1 MQEEYEQYTAH
12 DVKSVE
18 DKLRLMKN
26 KIEQYEL
33 KLADRDIIDV
43 IEKHGKLSQSED
55 NRAFAEFKSTVE
67 ALKQEI
73 AIAKARNAI
82 ELEDLRKQ
90 ADYLEMQ
97 KIKGTTKQKDVEVE
111 LDKVRDFNLKMHKE
125 LEETDQR
132 IILKKRYVMHQF

>member
-1 MQEEYEQYTAH
+1 M
-12 DVKSVE
+12 
-18 DKLRLMKN
+18 MKN

-111 LDKVRDFNLKMHKE
+111 LDKVRDLNLKMHKE